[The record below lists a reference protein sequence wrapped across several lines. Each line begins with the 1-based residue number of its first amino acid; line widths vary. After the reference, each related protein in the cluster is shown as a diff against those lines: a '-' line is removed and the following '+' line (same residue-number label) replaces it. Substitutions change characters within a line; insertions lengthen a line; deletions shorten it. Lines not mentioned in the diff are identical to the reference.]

1 MGARSLERDVVVVV
15 VVVFEEGVVVFEEG
29 VAEEEGGA
37 DDAGT
42 TGGAEGDETG
52 TTGTDL
58 PFLDGVDVGVGVR
71 GGGVGARRERLVER
85 F

>member
-1 MGARSLERDVVVVV
+1 MGARLLERDVVVVV
-15 VVVFEEGVVVFEEG
+15 VEEG